1 MEKRWIDDQF
11 IFQINILLHN
21 IMSQINIR
29 KEDKT
34 SGTQGQARSE
44 KLKEIDA
51 LYKAQIKQIY
61 TDNKDKIEKKDVE
74 QKPALTDQ
82 DKKQSYIKR
91 QYDSKLQS
99 PISGSK
105 QLQSAKSASTLN
117 IPESQSSSKL
127 LNSGSE
133 NDEKVR
139 ASTFLR
145 GESTRTMEILRRENE
160 TK

>member
-51 LYKAQIKQIY
+51 LYKAQIKQVY

-91 QYDSKLQS
+91 
-99 PISGSK
+99 
-105 QLQSAKSASTLN
+105 
-117 IPESQSSSKL
+117 
-127 LNSGSE
+127 
-133 NDEKVR
+133 
-139 ASTFLR
+139 
-145 GESTRTMEILRRENE
+145 
-160 TK
+160 